1 MNIEVCTGKA
11 LMQGKLKMKTY
22 DKERLYVVNHEAG
35 TIYNDIV
42 KFNADRME
50 DALKN
55 YDTYPSKDSTLIV
68 RGSDGLILNKKGDED
83 YVGQSLAYLYNDSDT
98 TTPGHLQTYP
108 YTNVMAQNEN

>member
-1 MNIEVCTGKA
+1 MR
-11 LMQGKLKMKTY
+11 TY
-22 DKERLYVVNHEAG
+22 DKDRIYVVNHEAG

-55 YDTYPSKDSTLIV
+55 YDSYSEKDATLLL
-68 RGSDGLILNKKGDED
+68 RGSDGLLLKKKGNED

-98 TTPGHLQTYP
+98 SSHLQTYP
-108 YTNVMAQNEN
+108 YSQLMAQPEN